1 MFSWFSDIIRNYS
14 EYQNPRNRRIL
25 WNTAM
30 TYKIST
36 KALSAI
42 LEAMKLIRS
51 PPVDA
56 CSECQPND
64 YSNLDESKAEGLSCS
79 PIKVLVLIWQGFID
93 CAYLAYVVLH
103 FFCFVAPPSA

>member
-1 MFSWFSDIIRNYS
+1 MFSWFSDIIHNYS
-14 EYQNPRNRRIL
+14 EYQNPRIRRIL

-30 TYKIST
+30 TYKIAT

-51 PPVDA
+51 PPVDS
-56 CSECQPND
+56 CSEYHPND
-64 YSNLDESKAEGLSCS
+64 YSNLTSKTDGLSCS
-79 PIKVLVLIWQGFID
+79 PIKVPVLIWQGFIN

-103 FFCFVAPPSA
+103 FFYFVAPPSA